1 MYLTFD
7 IRATSILYS
16 FLQKNKGNGIWIIP
30 VNVCHLVP
38 ACFIKAKCPFEI
50 VDVDKLKLDL
60 DENQVIQ
67 KLIEYP
73 RKYSGILSVRNYG
86 GDYSKESFFKKIRK
100 HEPDIKIID
109 DACLSYPDINTP
121 LSSLVDLELY
131 STGYSK
137 PLDLGFGG
145 FGKLHTQENQMKPM
159 NLNFEKESL
168 KKMNNYYVYLTKKF
182 MKAEHNRFKTSWLN
196 SENINSSEYL
206 NQISSNFEKTKKHKN
221 KINKIYDNLLKLNLK
236 ERRLSTNWRYNIKL
250 LNPDLVLDKIFENG
264 LFASQHYF
272 PLNRVFDSNLCPNWE
287 NAYKSILNLF
297 NDKRFSTEQAEKC
310 CEIVNKYA
318 KAINN

>member
-86 GDYSKESFFKKIRK
+86 GDYSKNHF
-100 HEPDIKIID
+100 
-109 DACLSYPDINTP
+109 
-121 LSSLVDLELY
+121 
-131 STGYSK
+131 
-137 PLDLGFGG
+137 
-145 FGKLHTQENQMKPM
+145 
-159 NLNFEKESL
+159 L
-168 KKMNNYYVYLTKKF
+168 KKF
-182 MKAEHNRFKTSWLN
+182 
-196 SENINSSEYL
+196 ENM
-206 NQISSNFEKTKKHKN
+206 NQI
-221 KINKIYDNLLKLNLK
+221 LKL
-236 ERRLSTNWRYNIKL
+236 
-250 LNPDLVLDKIFENG
+250 
-264 LFASQHYF
+264 
-272 PLNRVFDSNLCPNWE
+272 
-287 NAYKSILNLF
+287 
-297 NDKRFSTEQAEKC
+297 
-310 CEIVNKYA
+310 
-318 KAINN
+318 

>member
-1 MYLTFD
+1 M
-7 IRATSILYS
+7 
-16 FLQKNKGNGIWIIP
+16 
-30 VNVCHLVP
+30 
-38 ACFIKAKCPFEI
+38 
-50 VDVDKLKLDL
+50 DVDKLKLDL

-168 KKMNNYYVYLTKKF
+168 KEMNNYYVYLTKKF

-206 NQISSNFEKTKKHKN
+206 NQIS
-221 KINKIYDNLLKLNLK
+221 LN
-236 ERRLSTNWRYNIKL
+236 
-250 LNPDLVLDKIFENG
+250 
-264 LFASQHYF
+264 
-272 PLNRVFDSNLCPNWE
+272 
-287 NAYKSILNLF
+287 
-297 NDKRFSTEQAEKC
+297 
-310 CEIVNKYA
+310 
-318 KAINN
+318 

>member
-1 MYLTFD
+1 MYLTFN
-7 IRATSILYS
+7 IRATSILFS

-38 ACFIKAKCPFEI
+38 ACFIKAECPFEI
-50 VDVDKLKLDL
+50 LDVDKLKLDL

-73 RKYSGILSVRNYG
+73 GKYSGVLSVRNYG
-86 GDYSKESFFKKIRK
+86 DDYPKESFFKKIRK
-100 HEPDIKIID
+100 HEPDIKIVD
-109 DACLSYPDINTP
+109 DACLSYPDISTP

-137 PLDLGFGG
+137 PLDLGYGG
-145 FGKLHTQENQMKPM
+145 FGKLHLQKNQLKPM
-159 NLNFEKESL
+159 NLNFEEESL
-168 KKMNNYYVYLTKKF
+168 IEMNDYYVYSTKKLV
-182 MKAEHNRFKTSWLN
+182 KAEHKRFKTSWLN
-196 SENINSSEYL
+196 SQNVNSIEYL
-206 NQISSNFEKTKKHKN
+206 QQISLNFEKTKKHKN
-221 KINKIYDNLLKLNLK
+221 KINKIYDSLLKLNLK

-250 LNPDLVLDKIFENG
+250 LNPDLVLDKIFEHG

-297 NDKRFSTEQAEKC
+297 NDKRFTTEQAEKC
-310 CEIVNKYA
+310 CEIINKYA
-318 KAINN
+318 KAVNN